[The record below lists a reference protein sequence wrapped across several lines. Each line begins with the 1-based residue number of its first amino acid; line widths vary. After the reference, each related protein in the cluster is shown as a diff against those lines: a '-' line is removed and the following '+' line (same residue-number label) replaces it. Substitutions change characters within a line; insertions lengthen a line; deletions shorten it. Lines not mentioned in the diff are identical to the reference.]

1 MTALS
6 FGAASV
12 TLASLSELSAGILGS
27 QILRIAAEVRA
38 RRAAGHDVCNLT
50 VGDFDPRHFP
60 IPEVVRED
68 ITRALREGQTNYPPA
83 DGLPELHDAIRG
95 LYRERLALDYPPDS
109 VAVAAGAR
117 PLIYAAYRCLLDPG
131 DRVVFPVPSWN
142 NPYYVHL
149 AGARADIV
157 PTGPDTH
164 FFPTVDALAPLLP
177 TARLLV
183 LNSPSNP
190 TGTMVDPAVL
200 RSLCELIVDENAR
213 REAKGRKGL
222 WLCFDQVYWQ
232 LTFGTTVH
240 ATPPGLL
247 PEMARYT
254 VLLDAASKS
263 YAATGLR
270 VGWGLMPPPL
280 RHRMADLL
288 GHMGAWAPRP
298 EQWAF
303 ARFLGNTSAET
314 AYRRELLA
322 RVAVRLDKLARG
334 FADLKREGFPVD
346 VIPPA
351 GAIYLSVRIDRPGL
365 SNEAIRRHL
374 LDEGGFAV
382 VPFQAFGWEID
393 SGWFRLSVGAIS
405 EDDIEAAWP
414 RLRRALETLPNA

>member
-1 MTALS
+1 MTPLS
-6 FGAASV
+6 FGPPSV
-12 TLASLSELSAGILGS
+12 TLASLSDLSAGILGS
-27 QILRIAAEVRA
+27 QILRIAGEVRA
-38 RRAAGHDVCNLT
+38 RRAAGHEVCNLT
-50 VGDFDPRHFP
+50 VGDFDPRYFP
-60 IPEVVRED
+60 IPEVLRDDVA
-68 ITRALREGQTNYPPA
+68 RALREGQTNYPPA
-83 DGLPELHDAIRG
+83 DGLPELHDSIG
-95 LYRERLALDYPPDS
+95 DLYRNRLGLDYPKES

-149 AGARADIV
+149 AGARAVIV
-157 PTGPDTH
+157 PTGPETQ
-164 FFPTVDALAPLLP
+164 FFPTVEALAPLLP
-177 TARLLV
+177 EARLLV

-200 RSLCELIVDENAR
+200 RSLCERIVEENAR
-213 REAKGRKGL
+213 REAAGRKGL
-222 WLCFDQVYWQ
+222 WLVFDQVYWQ
-232 LTFGTTVH
+232 LTFGTTTH

-254 VLLDAASKS
+254 VLMDAASKS

-270 VGWGLMPPPL
+270 VGWGLMPPAL

-303 ARFLGNTSAET
+303 ARFLENRSAEA
-314 AYRRELLA
+314 AYRRDLLA
-322 RVAVRLDKLARG
+322 RVASRLDKLARA

-351 GAIYLSVRIDRPGL
+351 GAIYLSVRIDCPGL
-365 SNEAIRRHL
+365 SNESIRRHL
-374 LDEGGFAV
+374 LDEAGFAV
-382 VPFQAFGWEID
+382 VPFQAFGWEVD
-393 SGWFRLSVGAIS
+393 TGWFRLSVGAIS
-405 EDDIEAAWP
+405 EEEIEAALP
-414 RLRRALETLPNA
+414 RLRRALENLPTR